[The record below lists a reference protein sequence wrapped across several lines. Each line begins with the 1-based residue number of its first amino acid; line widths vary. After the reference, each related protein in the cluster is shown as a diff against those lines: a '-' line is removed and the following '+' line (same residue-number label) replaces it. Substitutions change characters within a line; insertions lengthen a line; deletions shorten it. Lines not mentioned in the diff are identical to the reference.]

1 MVNVIVVF
9 PKIEEAKRIKN
20 VLVRNGFSVIAACS
34 TAAQA
39 LNHVDDLHFG
49 ILVCGYKL
57 PDMMYSQ
64 LKAYCP
70 ASFEM
75 LLLASE
81 NLLAGCSDKDII
93 CVGMPLKVHDL
104 LNTLEMMCINM
115 ERKRKKERGKPKV
128 RNQQDIAIIQ
138 QSKRLL
144 MERNN
149 MSEEEAHYYLQKT
162 SMDSGNSIVE
172 TAQMVISISKI

>member
-9 PKIEEAKRIKN
+9 PKIEEAKSIKN
-20 VLVRNGFSVIAACS
+20 ILVRNGFSVIAACN
-34 TAAQA
+34 TGAQV
-39 LNHVDDLHFG
+39 LHHVDGLHFG
-49 ILVCGYKL
+49 ILVSGYKL
-57 PDMMYSQ
+57 PDMMYNQ

-70 ASFEM
+70 SSFEM

-81 NLLAGCSDKDII
+81 NLLASCSEKDVI
-93 CVGMPLKVHDL
+93 CVGMPLKVHNL

-115 ERKRKKERGKPKV
+115 ERKRKKEREKPKV
-128 RNQQDIAIIQ
+128 RSKQDVAVIQ

-149 MSEEEAHYYLQKT
+149 MSEEEAHQYLQKT
-162 SMDSGNSIVE
+162 SMNSGNSMVE
-172 TAQMVISISKI
+172 TAQMVISISKM